1 MGYIKK
7 YSKKDVLII
16 GYGLTGQ
23 SLSNFLK
30 KQKCNI
36 YVWDDN
42 LDKLNIQSNEKI
54 RIYNIKNKNIDEF
67 HYIFVSPGIQK
78 EHFLLSKARE
88 KNITITSDI
97 ELYWEVKQLENKK
110 NNCIAITG
118 TNGKSTIALMIAHVI
133 KTEPL
138 GNFGKPILR
147 ALKEKKPQQVIELS
161 SFQLDYITN
170 FKSNISIIS
179 NINKDHISH
188 HKTFK
193 QYLEAKMKILKN
205 QTKEDYLL
213 VNYDD
218 KNIKKY
224 LERKRKILPIIIYIS
239 NKVILKKG
247 ISIQK
252 NKLIDNFFSNK
263 EYLIKDNSFLK
274 LAHNKANLAFSFAAL
289 ALLGKNP
296 KYILNKLFS
305 FKGLAHR
312 LEYLG
317 IINNIKFFNDS
328 KATNV
333 SATCSALE
341 SFKKVILI
349 AGGSSK
355 GDSFQPLKKYS
366 KVIYQA
372 YLFGD
377 TALEISKSLEPNCPS
392 HICNDLNEAVKRSY
406 KKSLSE
412 EKYYPILFSPA
423 CASFDQYQNF
433 EKRGEHFNSIF
444 KKLLK
449 EVA

>member
-1 MGYIKK
+1 MSYIKK
-7 YSKKDVLII
+7 YFKKEVLII
-16 GYGLTGQ
+16 GYGLTGK
-23 SLSNFLK
+23 SISKFLE

-36 YVWDDN
+36 HVWDDN
-42 LDKLNIQSNEKI
+42 FDNLNLKIKDKIQ
-54 RIYNIKNKNIDEF
+54 IYNIENKNIDNF
-67 HYIFVSPGIQK
+67 NYIFVSPGIQK
-78 EHFLLSKARE
+78 EHFLLLKAKE

-97 ELYWEVKQLENKK
+97 ELYWEVKQSENIK
-110 NNCIAITG
+110 NNLVAVTG
-118 TNGKSTIALMIAHVI
+118 TNGKSTIALMIAHI
-133 KTEPL
+133 IETKPL
-138 GNFGKPILR
+138 GNYGNPILK
-147 ALKEKKPQQVIELS
+147 ALGEKKPQQVIELS
-161 SFQLDYITN
+161 SFQLDYINN
-170 FKSNISIIS
+170 FKSKISIIS
-179 NINKDHISH
+179 NIDKDHISH

-193 QYLEAKMKILKN
+193 QYLEAKMKIIKN

-213 VNYDD
+213 INYDD

-224 LERKRKILPIIIYIS
+224 LENRENINPIIIYVS

-247 ISIQK
+247 ISVTK

-263 EYLIKDNSFLK
+263 EYLINDTSFLN
-274 LAHNKANLAFSFAAL
+274 LNHNKVNLAFSFAAL
-289 ALLGKNP
+289 TLSGKEP
-296 KYILNKLFS
+296 KHILNKLAS

-317 IINNIKFFNDS
+317 VINNIKFFNDS

-341 SFKKVILI
+341 SFEKVILI

-355 GDSFQPLKKYS
+355 GDSFEPLKKYS

-377 TALEISKSLEPNCPS
+377 TALEISDSLEPDCPS
-392 HICNDLNEAVKRSY
+392 LICSDLDEAVKKSY
-406 KKSLSE
+406 RLSLLDG
-412 EKYYPILFSPA
+412 KYYPILFSPA

-444 KKLLK
+444 KRLLK
-449 EVA
+449 EAA